1 MRGQKYYVQK
11 RSLNMAIVRSEDGR
25 FFDVDDTE
33 LDKHEIKP
41 EDLPTGSVYAR
52 PQGGPGMGGPG
63 AGGPGMGGPR
73 GGGGGPV
80 QLVINLGGGGG
91 MGGGAPQMGSGPQ
104 ASGPVQRGQGGQQ
117 AGARGDVQAH
127 NWCGMPW
134 PWGNWHN
141 WHNWNNWNNWMNCWN
156 NCWHNCS

>member
-1 MRGQKYYVQK
+1 
-11 RSLNMAIVRSEDGR
+11 MAIVRSEDGR

-33 LDKHEIKP
+33 LEKHEIKP

-52 PQGGPGMGGPG
+52 PQGGPQGGPQGPMGG
-63 AGGPGMGGPR
+63 GMGPR
-73 GGGGGPV
+73 GGGGPM
-80 QLVINLGGGGG
+80 QLVINLGGPGAG
-91 MGGGAPQMGSGPQ
+91 GGGAPSMSGGPQGSGPI
-104 ASGPVQRGQGGQQ
+104 QRSQGQGQQQ

-127 NWCGMPW
+127 GWCGFPM

-141 WHNWNNWNNWMNCWN
+141 WHNWSNWNNWNNWNNCWN